1 MIGNASELT
10 AQLNIQSSELDQLR
24 SQAARTPE
32 RALKG
37 AAQQFEA
44 LFLNTLLKSMRD
56 ASSGDGL
63 FDSEQ
68 TKLYT
73 SMLDQQFAQTLS
85 KRGIGL
91 AEMMVKQLRNKWG
104 ELPTQRPAPLH
115 PLPSMHSNHCLH
127 PRHGSSLSGQNW
139 RRLAGRPQAVS
150 PPKPRQ
156 RRRKQKM
163 LRQHRRRAQQSRA
176 LLQSVAGKESAST
189 PRGFVERLAP
199 QAREVAAELG
209 IPEKFL
215 IGHAALESGWGRRE
229 PRFPDGNS
237 SHNLFGIKADR
248 SWNGPVVEVTTTE
261 YVNGRREV
269 VKDQFRAYA
278 SYAESLRDYADF
290 LRSNP
295 RYAQV
300 LEGEHDAVGF
310 ARSLQSAGYATDPR
324 YAEKL
329 AGVINGPTMRASL
342 TA

>member
-1 MIGNASELT
+1 MIKSASEST
-10 AQLNIQSSELDQLR
+10 AQLSIQSSELDQLR
-24 SQAARTPE
+24 SQAARSPE
-32 RALKG
+32 KALKG

-56 ASSGDGL
+56 ANSGDGL

-91 AEMMVKQLRNKWG
+91 AEMMVKQL
-104 ELPTQRPAPLH
+104 
-115 PLPSMHSNHCLH
+115 
-127 PRHGSSLSGQNW
+127 GQ
-139 RRLAGRPQAVS
+139 QA
-150 PPKPRQ
+150 
-156 RRRKQKM
+156 
-163 LRQHRRRAQQSRA
+163 
-176 LLQSVAGKESAST
+176 ESASDTSNSTIAPALSEPPAKPPQVSSSLEPRRLDLALNSGSPAASPT
-189 PRGFVERLAP
+189 PSNSPTKSEAKYAPAVVAASAQEPDGFKLAMGKDSASSPREFVERLAP
-199 QAREVAAELG
+199 HAREVAAELG

-229 PRFPDGNS
+229 PRFADGSS

-248 SWNGPVVEVTTTE
+248 SWTGPVVEITTTE
-261 YVNGRREV
+261 YVNGRREI

-278 SYAESLRDYADF
+278 SYADSLRDYAEF

-295 RYAQV
+295 RYAHV
-300 LEGEHDAVGF
+300 LDGQRDALGF
-310 ARSLQSAGYATDPR
+310 ARGLQSAGYATDPR

>member
-1 MIGNASELT
+1 
-10 AQLNIQSSELDQLR
+10 LDQLR
-24 SQAARTPE
+24 SQATRSPE
-32 RALKG
+32 KALKG

-63 FDSEQ
+63 FDNEQ

-91 AEMMVKQLRNKWG
+91 ADMMVKQLGQQMGASSDAGTAAETISGHDAPKPPAPVSSLLESRPLNFPTISDQPPAHRGANASAPKD
-104 ELPTQRPAPLH
+104 EVASTPKLPTQTLQEQSGIKPTA
-115 PLPSMHSNHCLH
+115 SKDA
-127 PRHGSSLSGQNW
+127 GSS
-139 RRLAGRPQAVS
+139 A
-150 PPKPRQ
+150 
-156 RRRKQKM
+156 
-163 LRQHRRRAQQSRA
+163 
-176 LLQSVAGKESAST
+176 
-189 PRGFVERLAP
+189 RGFVERLAP
-199 QAREVAAELG
+199 QAHEVAAELG

-229 PRFPDGNS
+229 PRFADGSS

-248 SWNGPVVEVTTTE
+248 NWTGPVVEVTTTE
-261 YVNGRREV
+261 YVNGRREI
-269 VKDQFRAYA
+269 VKDQFRAYS
-278 SYAESLRDYADF
+278 SYADSLRDYADF

-300 LEGEHDAVGF
+300 FDNQRDAVGF
-310 ARSLQSAGYATDPR
+310 ARSLQNAGYATDPR

-329 AGVINGPTMRASL
+329 AGVINGPTLRASL